1 MDDKIAQEIL
11 DVLFSSL
18 EAMESQSTA
27 VLQFLKAKDL
37 ATDEELAPHIQQ
49 AENAASVRW
58 RAARVRINYLLAG
71 AMKQAEKSEAN
82 EEHKPAKKPAEDS
95 SSEENKGDDTTSRQD
110 DKKPNPEPKPKE
122 ELGASSPEVKNNQQK
137 GDKEGDER
145 AGAA

>member
-11 DVLFSSL
+11 DVLLSSL

-27 VLQFLKAKDL
+27 VSQFLKAKGL
-37 ATDEELAPHIQQ
+37 ATDQELAPHIQQ

-58 RAARVRINYLLAG
+58 RAARVRIDHLLAG
-71 AMKQAEKSEAN
+71 ALKQAEKDEEN

-95 SSEENKGDDTTSRQD
+95 SSDEIRGDDTTSRQD
-110 DKKPNPEPKPKE
+110 ERKPHQEPEPKE
-122 ELGASSPEVKNNQQK
+122 ESGSSSPELKNNQQK